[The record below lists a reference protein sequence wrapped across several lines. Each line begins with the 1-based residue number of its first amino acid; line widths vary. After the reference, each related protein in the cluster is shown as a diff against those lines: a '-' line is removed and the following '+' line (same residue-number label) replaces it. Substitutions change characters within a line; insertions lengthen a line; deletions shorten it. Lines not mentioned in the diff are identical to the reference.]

1 MTGSG
6 FCLQRIPLAIV
17 FKKKNQVKERGV
29 EVRLPVRRLLK
40 NSPWNFYMCYEVM
53 GNIQTDLR
61 DCSLVPDHCS
71 KAGIAIK

>member
-1 MTGSG
+1 
-6 FCLQRIPLAIV
+6 
-17 FKKKNQVKERGV
+17 VKERGV

-40 NSPWNFYMCYEVM
+40 NSPWNFYMCYEAM